1 MYREYDLY
9 HHGISGQK
17 WGQRNGPPYPLSR
30 AKSKKVKES
39 GSIVSKA
46 KKKIN
51 SIKKAH
57 AKRKAAAHEKE
68 KEKALKK
75 SNRKPDPKN
84 FSNEELREM
93 NSRMQLEIDFNNKWN
108 TLNPRKVGLGEKF
121 VKSVAKDVV
130 LPGARKAT
138 SGMVEY
144 FLGETAN
151 KALREVFDDK
161 TIDIFSKN
169 KHRSVEDDKK
179 NAQDEKEEEK
189 RRK

>member
-1 MYREYDLY
+1 MYRDYDLY

-39 GSIVSKA
+39 GSIVSRA
-46 KKKIN
+46 KKKID

-68 KEKALKK
+68 KERALKDPR
-75 SNRKPDPKN
+75 NKPDPKKFTN
-84 FSNEELREM
+84 DELREL
-93 NSRMQLEIDFNNKWN
+93 NNRMQLEIDFNNKWN

-121 VKSVAKDVV
+121 VKAVGKDVV

-151 KALREVFDDK
+151 KALREVFNDS
-161 TIDIFSKN
+161 TVDIFAKN
-169 KHRSVEDDKK
+169 KHRSPADDKQNK
-179 NAQDEKEEEK
+179 QDEEEEK
-189 RRK
+189 KKK